1 VKLFSTFLIAALAAL
16 FVYAARRRIWFALR
30 VGAVVYVTVLVTRLV
45 FALPDF
51 VERWEDLV
59 WPVFGLLV
67 AWTALWLISTRYE
80 QRKRRPRR
88 S

>member
-1 VKLFSTFLIAALAAL
+1 VKLFSTLLVAALAAL
-16 FVYAARRRIWFALR
+16 LVYAARRRIFFALR
-30 VGAVVYVTVLVTRLV
+30 VGAIVYVVVLIARLV

-80 QRKRRPRR
+80 QRKDRARR
-88 S
+88 